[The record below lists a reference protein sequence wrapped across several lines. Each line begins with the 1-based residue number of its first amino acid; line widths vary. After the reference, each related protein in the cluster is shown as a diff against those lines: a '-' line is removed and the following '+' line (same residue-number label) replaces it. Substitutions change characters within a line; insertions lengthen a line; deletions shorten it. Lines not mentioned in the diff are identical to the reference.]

1 MGRAIVRLAEVGSTN
16 RWAAERFDDLDDG
29 TVVVADRQT
38 QGQGRLGR
46 AWQSA
51 VAGNLYATLV
61 LKVAPGAPG
70 AAAGALPRGFP
81 NLTQYMAVVLARV
94 VESAGARPAIKW
106 PNDLLCGG
114 RKLAGI
120 LAETVSRDGRVVGAA
135 LGAGVNLAMGP
146 RDLQGI
152 DQPATSLNVE
162 IGRAVD
168 RDAFLESL
176 LEEFDAGYRSFLREG
191 FPALRAEFL
200 SRTPFLGRTIS
211 VHSADSRITGTACDI
226 TEQGVLVVQTEQG
239 RLELNAGDV
248 Q

>member
-1 MGRAIVRLAEVGSTN
+1 MGRAIVRLAEAGSTN
-16 RWAAERFDDLDDG
+16 RWAAERFDDLADG

-38 QGQGRLGR
+38 QGRGRLGR

-61 LKVAPGAPG
+61 LKVAPD

-120 LAETVSRDGRVVGAA
+120 LAEAVARDGRVVGAA
-135 LGAGVNLAMGP
+135 LGAGVNLAMDP
-146 RDLQGI
+146 EDLKVI
-152 DQPATSLNVE
+152 DQPATSLNLE
-162 IGRAVD
+162 IGRPVD

-176 LEEFDAGYRSFLREG
+176 LEEFDAGYRRFLCEG
-191 FPALRAEFL
+191 FAGLRTEFL

-239 RLELNAGDV
+239 RVELSAGDV